1 MDAMVEELQRH
12 QRALDEQAAREQA
25 ERDKLNAEARAQ
37 WRAKLQAER
46 DAKAAD
52 LAREQDAAL
61 AADKARLQREWEAS
75 HAEYR
80 ADPGAYERLAWP
92 LDRQNL
98 IEAAAVEA
106 YEAQKA
112 ALRRQGGYSL

>member
-1 MDAMVEELQRH
+1 
-12 QRALDEQAAREQA
+12 
-25 ERDKLNAEARAQ
+25 
-37 WRAKLQAER
+37 
-46 DAKAAD
+46 
-52 LAREQDAAL
+52 
-61 AADKARLQREWEAS
+61 
-75 HAEYR
+75 
-80 ADPGAYERLAWP
+80 